1 MLKFGKSKFATIIV
15 TIAVSIISMVQVK
28 AQGYSQPDFNAA
40 DGFVPVIGSKGMV
53 TSRHI
58 LATKVG
64 ADILAKGGN
73 AIDAAA
79 AVAFALAVVHPEAGN
94 IGGGGFMVIHVADQN
109 KTTTIDYRE
118 YAANAA
124 THDIYVVDGKVDP
137 FLSFES
143 RKSVGVPGTVA
154 GMAMAVEKYGT
165 MSLVEVIEPAYR
177 LASEGFEVGRHLE
190 RTFETHKEKLTAA
203 PETKAAFFKA
213 DGSNYIF
220 GDTLIQ
226 KDLAASL
233 KAIMDDGADAF
244 YKGDIARKIVADMVA
259 HDGII
264 TMEDMAAYEPVE
276 REPVFGTYKGYT
288 IAAMPPPSSG
298 GVHVVQMLNML
309 ENDDL
314 KAKGH
319 NSAATLHLYIEA
331 MRQAY
336 ADRSLY
342 AGDPAFFDVPVAKL
356 TDKEYARETRARI
369 PMDRARKSSEVAPT
383 KNLNSE
389 SPQTTH
395 FSVMDSHGNAV
406 SNPYTV
412 NYGFYMGMMAA
423 GTGFALN
430 NEMDDFDHLPYEP
443 DVNGNISG
451 KANAQEP
458 RKRPRSSMT
467 PTIVLKDGVPFLL
480 TGSPGSSTIINTV
493 FQTIMNVIEFDMNIA
508 AASSKP
514 RIHHQ
519 WMPDIVEV
527 ENSLNMDTMTILKN
541 MGHNLVYRSD
551 SNTYGFMTL
560 GETASIVYKDGYF
573 YGSHDPRNMDAGTIG
588 LN

>member
-1 MLKFGKSKFATIIV
+1 MA
-15 TIAVSIISMVQVK
+15 A
-28 AQGYSQPDFNAA
+28 FNALAQEYKAPNFDNA

-53 TSRHI
+53 SSRQK
-58 LATKVG
+58 LATEVG

-118 YAANAA
+118 YAAARA
-124 THDIYVVDGKVDP
+124 THDMYVVDGKIDP

-165 MSLVEVIEPAYR
+165 MSLSEVIEPAYT
-177 LASEGFEVGRHLE
+177 LARDGFKVGRHLE
-190 RTFETHKEKLTAA
+190 RTFATHQEKLTAA
-203 PETKAAFFKA
+203 PETRAAFFKP
-213 DGSNYIF
+213 DGSAYRF

-226 KDLAASL
+226 NDLAGSL
-233 KAIMDDGADAF
+233 KAIMDNGADAF
-244 YKGDIARKIVADMVA
+244 YKGEIAEKIVADQVA
-259 HDGII
+259 YDGII
-264 TMEDMAAYEPVE
+264 TMEDMAAYTPVE
-276 REPVFGTYKGYT
+276 REPVFGTYKGYK

-309 ENDDL
+309 ENDDI
-314 KAKGH
+314 KSKGH

-342 AGDPAFFDVPVAKL
+342 TGDPAFFDVPVDKL
-356 TDKEYARETRARI
+356 TDKEYAQETRARI

-383 KNLNSE
+383 VGLVSE

-395 FSVMDSHGNAV
+395 FSVMDAQGNAV
-406 SNPYTV
+406 SNTYTV
-412 NYGFYMGMMAA
+412 NYGFYMGMMAG
-423 GTGFALN
+423 GTGIVLN
-430 NEMDDFDHLPYEP
+430 NELDDFDHLPYEP

-467 PTIVLKDGVPFLL
+467 PTIVLKNNVPFLL

-508 AASSKP
+508 AASSKG

-519 WMPDIVEV
+519 WMPDEVLV
-527 ENSLNMDTMTILKN
+527 ENGINVDTINILKG
-541 MGHNLVYRSD
+541 MGHNIKMRADGNV
-551 SNTYGFMTL
+551 YGFKTL
-560 GETASIVYKDGYF
+560 GETASIVFRDGYF
-573 YGSHDPRNMDAGTIG
+573 YGAHDPRNMDAGTLG

>member
-1 MLKFGKSKFATIIV
+1 MIQLFKTFAATLLILNM
-15 TIAVSIISMVQVK
+15 A
-28 AQGYSQPDFNAA
+28 AFNALAQEYKAPNFDNA

-53 TSRHI
+53 SSRQK
-58 LATKVG
+58 LATEVG

-118 YAANAA
+118 YAAARA
-124 THDIYVVDGKVDP
+124 THDMYVVDGKIDP

-165 MSLVEVIEPAYR
+165 MSLSEVIEPAYT
-177 LASEGFEVGRHLE
+177 LARDGFKVGRHLE
-190 RTFETHKEKLTAA
+190 RTFATHQEKLTAA
-203 PETKAAFFKA
+203 PETRAAFFKP
-213 DGSNYIF
+213 DGSAYRF

-226 KDLAASL
+226 NDLAGSL
-233 KAIMDDGADAF
+233 KAIMDNGADAF
-244 YKGDIARKIVADMVA
+244 YKGEIAEKIVADQVA
-259 HDGII
+259 YDGII
-264 TMEDMAAYEPVE
+264 TMEDMAAYTPVE
-276 REPVFGTYKGYT
+276 REPVFGTYKGYK

-309 ENDDL
+309 ENDDI
-314 KAKGH
+314 KSKGH

-342 AGDPAFFDVPVAKL
+342 TGDPAFFDVPVDKL
-356 TDKEYARETRARI
+356 TDKEYAQETRARI

-383 KNLNSE
+383 VGLVSE

-395 FSVMDSHGNAV
+395 FSVMDAQGNAV
-406 SNPYTV
+406 SNTYTV
-412 NYGFYMGMMAA
+412 NYGFYMGMMAG
-423 GTGFALN
+423 GTGIVLN
-430 NEMDDFDHLPYEP
+430 NELDDFDHLPYEP

-467 PTIVLKDGVPFLL
+467 PTIVLKNNVPFLL

-508 AASSKP
+508 AASSKG

-519 WMPDIVEV
+519 WMPDEVLV
-527 ENSLNMDTMTILKN
+527 ENGINVDTINILKG
-541 MGHNLVYRSD
+541 MGHNIKMRADGNV
-551 SNTYGFMTL
+551 YGFKTL
-560 GETASIVYKDGYF
+560 GETASIVFRDGYF
-573 YGSHDPRNMDAGTIG
+573 YGAHDPRNMDAGTLG

>member
-1 MLKFGKSKFATIIV
+1 MRNYIHCLVIV
-15 TIAVSIISMVQVK
+15 IYAVFSANIVANGQS
-28 AQGYSQPDFNAA
+28 FNMPAFDAA
-40 DGFVPVIGSKGMV
+40 DGFVPVIGREGMV
-53 TSRHI
+53 SSRHKI
-58 LATKVG
+58 ATQVG

-94 IGGGGFMVIHVADQN
+94 IGGGGFMVVHIADQN

-118 YAANAA
+118 YSAARA
-124 THDIYVVDGKVDP
+124 THDLYVLDGKVDA

-165 MSLVEVIEPAYR
+165 MSLAQVIEPAYL
-177 LASEGFEVGRHLE
+177 LAKDGFSVGRHLE
-190 RTFETHKEKLTAA
+190 RTFVTHKEKLMAA
-203 PETKAAFFKA
+203 PETRAAFFKS
-213 DGSNYIF
+213 DGSNYRF
-220 GDTLIQ
+220 GDKLIQ
-226 KDLAASL
+226 ADLAGSL
-233 KAIMDDGADAF
+233 KAIMENGVDAF
-244 YKGDIARKIVADMVA
+244 YKGEIARKIVADQEKY
-259 HDGII
+259 DGII
-264 TMEDMAAYEPVE
+264 TMDDMAAYKPIE
-276 REPVFGTYKGYT
+276 REPVIGTYKGYQ

-309 ENDDL
+309 EYDNI
-314 KAKGH
+314 KSKGH

-342 AGDPAFFDVPVAKL
+342 AGDPAFFAVPVEKLIDKQYAK
-356 TDKEYARETRARI
+356 AMRARF
-369 PMDRARKSSEVAPT
+369 PMDKARKSSEVAPT
-383 KNLNSE
+383 KNLISE

-395 FSVMDSHGNAV
+395 FSVMDADGNAV
-406 SNPYTV
+406 SNTYTV
-412 NYGFYMGMMAA
+412 NYGFYMGMMAG
-423 GTGFALN
+423 GTGIVIN

-443 DVNGNISG
+443 DANGNISG

-493 FQTIMNVIEFDMNIA
+493 FQTIMNVVEFDMNIA
-508 AASSKP
+508 AASSKG

-519 WMPDIVEV
+519 WMPDEVLV
-527 ENSLNMDTMTILKN
+527 ENSINIDTINILKS
-541 MGHNLVYRSD
+541 MGHNIKSKSD
-551 SNTYGFMTL
+551 GNVYGFRTL
-560 GETASIVYKDGYF
+560 GETASIVYRDGYF
-573 YGSHDPRNMDAGTIG
+573 YGAHDPRNMDAGTIG
-588 LN
+588 IN

>member
-1 MLKFGKSKFATIIV
+1 MRQMFKTTAVTLIALSLTAFGTSA
-15 TIAVSIISMVQVK
+15 QEYK
-28 AQGYSQPDFNAA
+28 APDFDNA

-53 TSRHI
+53 SSRHKI
-58 LATKVG
+58 ATQVG

-118 YAANAA
+118 YAAAGA
-124 THDIYVVDGKVDP
+124 THDLYVVDGKVDP

-154 GMAMAVEKYGT
+154 GMAMALEKYGT
-165 MSLVEVIEPAYR
+165 MNLKEVIEPAFK
-177 LASEGFEVGRHLE
+177 LASGGFEVGRHLE
-190 RTFETHKEKLTAA
+190 RTFATHQEKLTAA
-203 PETKAAFFKA
+203 PETRAAFFKA
-213 DGSNYIF
+213 DGSAYRF

-226 KDLAASL
+226 KDLAGSL
-233 KAIMDDGADAF
+233 KAIMDHGADAF
-244 YKGDIARKIVADMVA
+244 YKGEIAEKIVADQVA
-259 HDGII
+259 YDGII
-264 TMEDMAAYEPVE
+264 SMDDMAAYTPVE
-276 REPVFGTYKGYT
+276 REPVFGTYKGYK

-314 KAKGH
+314 KSKGH

-342 AGDPAFFDVPVAKL
+342 AGDPAFFDVPVDKL
-356 TDKEYARETRARI
+356 TDKTYALETRARI
-369 PMDRARKSSEVAPT
+369 PMDRARKSSEVAPAVG
-383 KNLNSE
+383 LISE

-395 FSVMDSHGNAV
+395 FSVMDAQGNAV
-406 SNPYTV
+406 SNTYTV
-412 NYGFYMGMMAA
+412 NYGFYMGMMAG
-423 GTGFALN
+423 GTGIVLN

-467 PTIVLKDGVPFLL
+467 PTIVLKDDVPFLL

-493 FQTIMNVIEFDMNIA
+493 FQTIMNVVEFDMNIA
-508 AASSKP
+508 AASSKG

-519 WMPDIVEV
+519 WMPDEVLV
-527 ENSLNMDTMTILKN
+527 ENGINVDTINILRE
-541 MGHNLVYRSD
+541 MGHNIKMNAEGNV
-551 SNTYGFMTL
+551 YGFRTL
-560 GETASIVYKDGYF
+560 GETASIVFRDGYF
-573 YGSHDPRNMDAGTIG
+573 YGAHDPRNMDAGTLG

>member
-1 MLKFGKSKFATIIV
+1 MIGLINRTFNVIIIWIFTASV
-15 TIAVSIISMVQVK
+15 LV
-28 AQGYSQPDFNAA
+28 AQNNDLPDFDAV

-53 TSRHI
+53 SSRHKI
-58 LATKVG
+58 ATKVG
-64 ADILAKGGN
+64 ADILAAGGN

-94 IGGGGFMVIHVADQN
+94 IGGGGFMVVHIADEN

-118 YAANAA
+118 YAGNKA
-124 THDIYVVDGKVDP
+124 THDLYVVDGKVDP

-154 GMAMAVEKYGT
+154 GMAMAIEKYGT
-165 MSLVEVIEPAYR
+165 MSLAQVIEPAYR
-177 LASEGFEVGRHLE
+177 LAKDGFEVGRHLE
-190 RTFETHKEKLTAA
+190 RTFVTHREKLTAA
-203 PETKAAFFKA
+203 PETRKAFFKP
-213 DGSNYIF
+213 DGSNYRF
-220 GDTLIQ
+220 GDKLVQ
-226 KDLAASL
+226 SDLAGSL
-233 KAIMDDGADAF
+233 KAIMEDGPDAF
-244 YKGDIARKIVADMVA
+244 YKGEIARKIVADQEKY
-259 HDGII
+259 DGII
-264 TMEDMAAYEPVE
+264 TMDDMAAYSPVE
-276 REPVFGTYKGYT
+276 RKPVYGSYKGYK

-309 ENDDL
+309 EADDI
-314 KAKGH
+314 KSKGH

-342 AGDPAFFDVPVAKL
+342 AGDPAFFDVPIDKL
-356 TDKEYARETRARI
+356 TDKEYSKEMRARI
-369 PMDRARKSSEVAPT
+369 PLDRARKSSEVAPT
-383 KNLNSE
+383 KGLNTE

-395 FSVMDSHGNAV
+395 FSVMDSQGNAV
-406 SNPYTV
+406 SNTYTV

-423 GTGFALN
+423 GTGIVLN

-443 DVNGNISG
+443 DANGNISG

-467 PTIVLKDGVPFLL
+467 PTIVLKDDVPFLL

-493 FQTIMNVIEFDMNIA
+493 FQTIMNVIEFDMNVA

-514 RIHHQ
+514 RIHHE
-519 WMPDIVEV
+519 WMPDVVQVEK
-527 ENSLNMDTMTILKN
+527 SLNIDTINILKA
-541 MGHNLVYRSD
+541 MGHNIIYRSD
-551 SNTYGFMTL
+551 GNVYGFRTL

-573 YGSHDPRNMDAGTIG
+573 YGAHDPRNMDAGTIG
-588 LN
+588 IN

>member
-1 MLKFGKSKFATIIV
+1 MKKIFLSFLMLQLSVFA
-15 TIAVSIISMVQVK
+15 AYAQAQK
-28 AQGYSQPDFNAA
+28 APYFSAI
-40 DGFVPVIGSKGMV
+40 DGFVPVIGEKGMV
-53 TSRHI
+53 SSRHKI
-58 LATKVG
+58 ATKVG
-64 ADILAKGGN
+64 ADILEQGGN

-94 IGGGGFMVIHVADQN
+94 IGGGGFMVVHTAND
-109 KTTTIDYRE
+109 KRTTTIDYRE
-118 YAANAA
+118 YAADRA
-124 THDIYVVDGKVDP
+124 THDMYVVDGKVDH
-137 FLSFES
+137 FLSFQS
-143 RKSVGVPGTVA
+143 RKSTGIPGTVA

-165 MSLVEVIEPAYR
+165 MTLAEVIAPAYM
-177 LASEGFEVGRHLE
+177 LAKDGFAVGRHLE
-190 RTFETHKEKLTAA
+190 RTFITHKEKLYAA
-203 PETKAAFFKA
+203 PETRAAFFKS
-213 DGSNYIF
+213 DGSRYQF

-226 KDLAASL
+226 PDLAHSL
-233 KAIMDDGADAF
+233 KAIMDGGVDAF
-244 YKGDIARKIVADMVA
+244 YKGEIARKIVADQEKYN
-259 HDGII
+259 GII
-264 TMEDMAAYEPVE
+264 TMKDMADYKPVE
-276 REPVFGTYKGYT
+276 REPVRGTYKGYE

-309 ENDDL
+309 ENDDI
-314 KAKGH
+314 KSMGH

-342 AGDPAFFDVPVAKL
+342 TGDPAFFDVPVDKL
-356 TDKEYARETRARI
+356 TDKAYAKETRSRI
-369 PMDRARKSSEVAPT
+369 PMGRARKSSEVAPT
-383 KNLNSE
+383 KGLQSE

-395 FSVMDSHGNAV
+395 FSVMDSQGNAV
-406 SNPYTV
+406 SNTYTV
-412 NYGFYMGMMAA
+412 NYGFYEGMMVG
-423 GTGFALN
+423 GTGIVLN

-527 ENSLNMDTMTILKN
+527 ENSLNVDTLNILKN
-541 MGHNLVYRSD
+541 MGHNIVYRSQ
-551 SNTYGFMTL
+551 SNRYGFMTL
-560 GETASIVYKDGYF
+560 GETASIVYRDGYF
-573 YGSHDPRNMDAGTIG
+573 YGAHDPRNMDAGTIG

>member
-1 MLKFGKSKFATIIV
+1 MIKNIITAISIFVFV
-15 TIAVSIISMVQVK
+15 TSFSVAQEKPLPDYDAV
-28 AQGYSQPDFNAA
+28 
-40 DGFVPVIGSKGMV
+40 DGFVPIIGSKGMV
-53 TSRHI
+53 SSRRKI
-58 LATKVG
+58 ATKVG
-64 ADILAKGGN
+64 ADILEQGGN

-94 IGGGGFMVIHVADQN
+94 IGGGGFMVLHKADQN
-109 KTTTIDYRE
+109 LTTTIDYRE
-118 YAANAA
+118 YAADRA
-124 THDIYVVDGKVDP
+124 THDMYVVDGKIDH
-137 FLSFES
+137 FLSFQS
-143 RKSVGVPGTVA
+143 RKSVGVPGTVS

-165 MSLVEVIEPAYR
+165 MSLADVIKPAYE
-177 LASEGFEVGRHLE
+177 LAKNGFKVGRHLE

-203 PETKAAFFKA
+203 PETRAAFFKP
-213 DGSNYIF
+213 DGSNYYF

-226 KDLAASL
+226 SDLAQSL
-233 KAIMDDGADAF
+233 KMIMDDGVDAF
-244 YKGDIARKIVADMVA
+244 YKGEIARKIVADQEKY
-259 HDGII
+259 DGII
-264 TMEDMAAYEPVE
+264 TMKDMADYQPVE
-276 REPVFGTYKGYT
+276 REPVRGTYKGYE

-298 GVHVVQMLNML
+298 GVHVMQMLNML
-309 ENDDL
+309 ENDDI
-314 KAKGH
+314 KSKGH

-342 AGDPAFFDVPVAKL
+342 TGDPAFFDVPVDKL
-356 TDKEYARETRARI
+356 TDKTYAQETRARI
-369 PMDRARKSSEVAPT
+369 PMDRARKSSELAPT
-383 KNLNSE
+383 KGLQSE

-395 FSVMDSHGNAV
+395 FSVMDKWGNAV
-406 SNPYTV
+406 SNTYTV
-412 NYGFYMGMMAA
+412 NYGFYEGMMAG
-423 GTGFALN
+423 GTGIVLN

-514 RIHHQ
+514 RINHQ

-527 ENSLNMDTMTILKN
+527 ESSLNKDTMNILKD
-541 MGHNLVYRSD
+541 MGHNLVYRAD
-551 SNTYGFMTL
+551 SNKYGFMTL
-560 GETASIVYKDGYF
+560 GETASIVYKDGF
-573 YGSHDPRNMDAGTIG
+573 FFGAHDPRNMDAGTIG
-588 LN
+588 LE

>member
-1 MLKFGKSKFATIIV
+1 MLKRLSRFISLAIMLMMP
-15 TIAVSIISMVQVK
+15 VSQIMAK
-28 AQGYSQPDFNAA
+28 DLPDYTAE
-40 DGFVPVIGSKGMV
+40 DGFVPVIGEKGMV
-53 TSRHI
+53 SSRHKI
-58 LATKVG
+58 ATQVG

-94 IGGGGFMVIHVADQN
+94 IGGGGFMVVHTAKD
-109 KTTTIDYRE
+109 KRTTTIDYRE
-118 YAANAA
+118 YAADRA
-124 THDIYVVDGKVDP
+124 THDLYVVDGKVDP

-165 MSLVEVIEPAYR
+165 MSLAEVIEPAYK
-177 LASEGFEVGRHLE
+177 LARDGFEVGRHLE
-190 RTFETHKEKLTAA
+190 RTFVTHKEKLSAA
-203 PETKAAFFKA
+203 PETRAVYFKS
-213 DGSNYIF
+213 DGSNYRF
-220 GDTLIQ
+220 GDTLVQ
-226 KDLAASL
+226 SDLAMSL
-233 KAIMDDGADAF
+233 KAIMDGGVDAF
-244 YKGDIARKIVADMVA
+244 YKGDIARKIVADQKKY
-259 HDGII
+259 DGII
-264 TMEDMAAYEPVE
+264 TMKDMADYSPIE
-276 REPVFGTYKGYT
+276 RKPVFGSYKGYT

-309 ENDDL
+309 EQDDL
-314 KAKGH
+314 KSKGH

-342 AGDPAFFDVPVAKL
+342 TGDPAFFDVPVTKL
-356 TDKEYARETRARI
+356 TDKEYAKEMRARI

-383 KNLNSE
+383 KDLHSE

-395 FSVMDSHGNAV
+395 FSVMDKWGNAV
-406 SNPYTV
+406 SNTYTV
-412 NYGFYMGMMAA
+412 NYGFYMGMMAE
-423 GTGFALN
+423 GTGIVLN

-443 DVNGNISG
+443 DVNGNVSG

-467 PTIVLKDGVPFLL
+467 PTIVLKDDVPFLL

-527 ENSLNMDTMTILKN
+527 ENSLNKDTMAILKN
-541 MGHNLVYRSD
+541 MGHNLVYRSE

-573 YGSHDPRNMDAGTIG
+573 YGAHDPRNMDAGTIG

>member
-1 MLKFGKSKFATIIV
+1 MRKII
-15 TIAVSIISMVQVK
+15 TAFSIILFSISSY
-28 AQGYSQPDFNAA
+28 AQEAPLPEFNAI
-40 DGFVPVIGSKGMV
+40 DGFVPVIGKDGMV
-53 TSRHI
+53 SSRRM
-58 LATKVG
+58 LATEVG
-64 ADILAKGGN
+64 VEILEKGGN

-94 IGGGGFMVIHVADQN
+94 IGGGGFMVVHVADQN

-118 YAANAA
+118 ISGAAA
-124 THDIYVVDGKVDP
+124 THDMYVVDGEIDH
-137 FLSFES
+137 FLSFQS

-165 MSLVEVIEPAYR
+165 MSLAEVIAPAYK
-177 LASEGFEVGRHLE
+177 LATEGFEVGRHLE

-203 PETKAAFFKA
+203 PETRAVFFKA
-213 DGSNYIF
+213 DGSNYRF
-220 GDTLIQ
+220 GDVLKQ
-226 KDLAASL
+226 PELAASL
-233 KAIMDDGADAF
+233 KLIMEQGKDAF
-244 YKGDIARKIVADMVA
+244 YKGEIAEKIVADQQKYN
-259 HDGII
+259 GIL
-264 TMEDMAAYEPVE
+264 TMEDMASYEAIE
-276 REPVFGTYKGYT
+276 REPVTGTFKGYT
-288 IAAMPPPSSG
+288 IASMPPPSSG
-298 GVHVVQMLNML
+298 GVHIVQMLNML
-309 ENDDL
+309 ENDDF
-314 KAKGH
+314 KSMGH

-342 AGDPAFFDVPVAKL
+342 AGDPAFFDVPVDQL
-356 TDKEYARETRARI
+356 TDKEYAKEMRARI
-369 PMDRARKSSEVAPT
+369 PMNRARKSSEVAPT
-383 KNLNSE
+383 KDLAYE

-395 FSVMDSHGNAV
+395 FSVMDKWGNAV
-406 SNPYTV
+406 SNTYTV
-412 NYGFYMGMMAA
+412 NYGFYEGMLAG
-423 GTGFALN
+423 GTGIVLN
-430 NEMDDFDHLPYEP
+430 NELDDFDHLPYEP

-458 RKRPRSSMT
+458 RKRPRSSMS

-493 FQTIMNVIEFDMNIA
+493 FQTIMNVVEFDMNIA

-519 WMPDIVEV
+519 WMPDRVEI
-527 ENSLNMDTMTILKN
+527 ENGLNFDTMKILRD
-541 MGHNLVYRSD
+541 MGHNLIYRSD

-573 YGSHDPRNMDAGTIG
+573 YGAHDPRNMDAGTMG

>member
-1 MLKFGKSKFATIIV
+1 MIKKIVILITSYLLTLSLVMAQKATL
-15 TIAVSIISMVQVK
+15 
-28 AQGYSQPDFNAA
+28 PDFDAV
-40 DGFVPVIGSKGMV
+40 DGFVPVIGEKGMV
-53 TSRHI
+53 SSRHY
-58 LATKVG
+58 LATEVG
-64 ADILAKGGN
+64 AKILEQGGN

-94 IGGGGFMVIHVADQN
+94 IGGGGFMVIHVANEN

-118 YAANAA
+118 MSAAKA
-124 THDIYVVDGKVDP
+124 THDLYVVDGKVDP

-154 GMAMAVEKYGT
+154 GMAMALEKYGT
-165 MSLVEVIEPAYR
+165 MSLSQVIKPAYQ
-177 LASEGFEVGRHLE
+177 LAKDGFKVGRHLE
-190 RTFETHKEKLTAA
+190 RTFETHQEKLMAA
-203 PETKAAFFKA
+203 PETRAVFFKP
-213 DGSNYIF
+213 DGGSYRF
-220 GDTLIQ
+220 GDTLVQ
-226 KDLAASL
+226 SDLAGSL
-233 KAIMDDGADAF
+233 KAIMDSGVDAF
-244 YKGDIARKIVADMVA
+244 YKGDIARMIVEDQEKY
-259 HDGII
+259 DGII
-264 TMEDMAAYEPVE
+264 TMDDMAAYTPVE
-276 REPVFGTYKGYT
+276 REPVFGSYKGYK

-309 ENDDL
+309 ENDDIG
-314 KAKGH
+314 AKGH
-319 NSAATLHLYIEA
+319 NSAETLHLYIEA

-342 AGDPAFFDVPVAKL
+342 AGDPAFFDVPVAAL
-356 TDKEYARETRARI
+356 TDKDYARETREKI
-369 PMDRARKSSEVAPT
+369 PMDRARKSSDVAPT
-383 KNLNSE
+383 AGLNSSE

-395 FSVMDSHGNAV
+395 FSVMDAHGNAV
-406 SNPYTV
+406 SNTYTV
-412 NYGFYMGMMAA
+412 NYGFYMGMLAG
-423 GTGFALN
+423 GTGIVLN
-430 NEMDDFDHLPYEP
+430 NELDDFDHLPYEP
-443 DVNGNISG
+443 DANGNISG
-451 KANAQEP
+451 KANAQKP

-467 PTIVLKDGVPFLL
+467 PTIVLKDDVPFLL

-527 ENSLNMDTMTILKN
+527 ESSLNVDTINILRS
-541 MGHNLVYRSD
+541 MGHNIVYRAD

-560 GETASIVYKDGYF
+560 GETASIVFKDGYF
-573 YGSHDPRNMDAGTIG
+573 YGAHDPRNMDAGTIG

>member
-1 MLKFGKSKFATIIV
+1 MRMIFGKLV
-15 TIAVSIISMVQVK
+15 GVLAVSAICISQVN
-28 AQGYSQPDFNAA
+28 AQEYMPPDYEAT
-40 DGFVPVIGSKGMV
+40 DGFVPVIGSEGMV
-53 TSRHI
+53 SSRHMI
-58 LATKVG
+58 ATKVG
-64 ADILAKGGN
+64 AEILEKGGN

-94 IGGGGFMVIHVADQN
+94 IGGGGFMVVHIADEN

-118 YAANAA
+118 YAASKA
-124 THDIYVVDGKVDP
+124 THDLYVVDGKVDP

-165 MSLVEVIEPAYR
+165 LSLAEVIEPAYK
-177 LASEGFEVGRHLE
+177 LARDGFEVGRHLE
-190 RTFETHKEKLTAA
+190 RTFNTHKEKLSSA
-203 PETKAAFFKA
+203 PETRAVFYKA

-220 GDTLIQ
+220 GDKLVQ
-226 KDLAASL
+226 SDLAGSL
-233 KAIMDDGADAF
+233 KSIMDGGADAF
-244 YKGDIARKIVADMVA
+244 YKGSIAKKIVADQEKY
-259 HDGII
+259 DGII
-264 TMEDMAAYEPVE
+264 TLEDMADYTPVE
-276 REPVFGTYKGYT
+276 REPVFGTYKGYK

-309 ENDDL
+309 ENDDI
-314 KAKGH
+314 KSKGH

-342 AGDPAFFDVPVAKL
+342 TGDPAFFDVPVAQL
-356 TDKEYARETRARI
+356 PDKEYAKEMRARI

-383 KNLNSE
+383 KGLNSE

-395 FSVMDSHGNAV
+395 FSVMDKWGNAV
-406 SNPYTV
+406 SNTYTV
-412 NYGFYMGMMAA
+412 NYGFYMGMMAG
-423 GTGFALN
+423 GTGIVLN
-430 NEMDDFDHLPYEP
+430 NEMDDFDHLPYVA
-443 DVNGNISG
+443 DVNGNVSG

-467 PTIVLKDGVPFLL
+467 PTIVLKDDVPFLL

-508 AASSKP
+508 AASSKG
-514 RIHHQ
+514 RIHHE
-519 WMPDIVEV
+519 WMPDQVLVEDSINV
-527 ENSLNMDTMTILKN
+527 DTVNILEG
-541 MGHNLVYRSD
+541 MGHNIKLRSEGAV
-551 SNTYGFMTL
+551 YGFRTL
-560 GETASIVYKDGYF
+560 GETASIVYRDGYF
-573 YGSHDPRNMDAGTIG
+573 YGAHDPRNMDAGTVGI
-588 LN
+588 NK

>member
-1 MLKFGKSKFATIIV
+1 MKKIFL
-15 TIAVSIISMVQVK
+15 AVFITVFSLCQVS
-28 AQGYSQPDFNAA
+28 AQESPFPDFNAI
-40 DGFVPVIGSKGMV
+40 DGFVPVIGEKGMV
-53 TSRHI
+53 SSRHH
-58 LATKVG
+58 LATEVG
-64 ADILAKGGN
+64 ARILQQGGN
-73 AIDAAA
+73 AVDSAA

-118 YAANAA
+118 YAGENA
-124 THDIYVVDGKVDP
+124 THDMYVVDGEIDH
-137 FLSFES
+137 FLSFQS

-154 GMAMAVEKYGT
+154 GMAMALEKYGT
-165 MSLVEVIEPAYR
+165 MTLAKVMEPAYK
-177 LASEGFEVGRHLE
+177 LASEGFKVGRHLE
-190 RTFETHKEKLTAA
+190 RTFETHKEKLMAA
-203 PETKAAFFKA
+203 PETRAIFFKP
-213 DGSNYIF
+213 DGSSYRY
-220 GDTLIQ
+220 GDVLMQ
-226 KDLAASL
+226 SDLAGSL
-233 KAIMDDGADAF
+233 KAIMENGPDAF
-244 YKGDIARKIVADMVA
+244 YKGEIAEKIIADQGKY
-259 HDGII
+259 DGIL
-264 TMEDMAAYEPVE
+264 TMDDFASYAPVE
-276 REPVFGTYKGYT
+276 REPVRGTYKGYE

-309 ENDDL
+309 ENDDIASL
-314 KAKGH
+314 GH

-342 AGDPAFFDVPVAKL
+342 TGDPAFFEVPVERL
-356 TDKEYARETRARI
+356 TDKAYAAETRTKI
-369 PMDRARKSSEVAPT
+369 PLELARKSADLAPT
-383 KNLNSE
+383 EGLNSSE

-395 FSVMDSHGNAV
+395 FSVMDKWGNAV
-406 SNPYTV
+406 SNTYTV
-412 NYGFYMGMMAA
+412 NYGFYEGMLAG
-423 GTGFALN
+423 GTGIVLN
-430 NEMDDFDHLPYEP
+430 NELDDFDHLPYEP

-527 ENSLNMDTMTILKN
+527 ESSLNVDTINILKR
-541 MGHNLVYRSD
+541 MGHNIVYRAE

-560 GETASIVYKDGYF
+560 GETASIVFKDGF
-573 YGSHDPRNMDAGTIG
+573 YYGAHDPRNMDAGTIG
-588 LN
+588 INE

>member
-1 MLKFGKSKFATIIV
+1 MKKRILIFILTTLVLASPSLALDRLPAYD
-15 TIAVSIISMVQVK
+15 AV
-28 AQGYSQPDFNAA
+28 
-40 DGFVPVIGSKGMV
+40 DGFVPVIGSTGMV
-53 TSRHI
+53 SSRHKM
-58 LATKVG
+58 ATKVG
-64 ADILAKGGN
+64 ADILKSGGN

-94 IGGGGFMVIHVADQN
+94 IGGGGFMVVHTAEDHR
-109 KTTTIDYRE
+109 TTTIDYRE
-118 YAANAA
+118 YAADLA

-137 FLSFES
+137 FLSFQS

-154 GMAMAVEKYGT
+154 GMAMAVQKYGT
-165 MSLVEVIEPAYR
+165 FSLARIIEPAYK
-177 LASEGFEVGRHLE
+177 LARDGFEVGRHLE
-190 RTFETHKEKLTAA
+190 RTLDTHKVKLRAA
-203 PETKAAFFKA
+203 PETRAVFFKK
-213 DGSNYIF
+213 DGKNYLY
-220 GDTLIQ
+220 GDLLVQ
-226 KDLAASL
+226 PDLATSL
-233 KAIMDDGADAF
+233 KAIMDGGVDAF
-244 YKGDIARKIVADMVA
+244 YKGNIARKIVADQEKY
-259 HDGII
+259 DGII
-264 TMEDMAAYEPVE
+264 TMEDMAAYVPIE
-276 REPVFGTYKGYT
+276 RKPVFGSYKGYK

-309 ENDDL
+309 ENDDI
-314 KAKGH
+314 ATKGH

-342 AGDPAFFDVPVAKL
+342 TGDPAFFDVPVKKL
-356 TDKEYARETRARI
+356 TDKNYATETRALI
-369 PMDRARKSSEVAPT
+369 PVDRARKSSDLAPT
-383 KNLNSE
+383 IGLNSE

-395 FSVMDSHGNAV
+395 FSVMDKWGNAV
-406 SNPYTV
+406 SNTYTV
-412 NYGFYMGMMAA
+412 NYGFYEGMMAA
-423 GTGFALN
+423 GTGIILN

-467 PTIVLKDGVPFLL
+467 PTIVLKNDVPFLL
-480 TGSPGSSTIINTV
+480 TGSPGSSTIIRGV

-514 RIHHQ
+514 RIHHE
-519 WMPDIVEV
+519 WMPDVVQVE
-527 ENSLNMDTMTILKN
+527 SGLNIDTINILKS
-541 MGHNLVYRSD
+541 MGHNIVYRAE

-560 GETASIVYKDGYF
+560 GETASIVYKDGFF
-573 YGSHDPRNMDAGTIG
+573 YGAHDPRNMDAGTIG

>member
-1 MLKFGKSKFATIIV
+1 MIKKFPTFTFIFLLLIPQVWAQQFNLPDYD
-15 TIAVSIISMVQVK
+15 AV
-28 AQGYSQPDFNAA
+28 
-40 DGFVPVIGSKGMV
+40 DGFVPVIGQNGMV
-53 TSRHI
+53 SSRHK
-58 LATKVG
+58 LATQVG
-64 ADILAKGGN
+64 AGILEQGGN
-73 AIDAAA
+73 AVDAAA

-118 YAANAA
+118 ISAATA
-124 THDIYVVDGKVDP
+124 THDLYVVDGKIDP
-137 FLSFES
+137 FLSFQS

-154 GMAMAVEKYGT
+154 GMAMALEKYGT
-165 MSLVEVIEPAYR
+165 MSLAEVIGPAYN
-177 LASEGFEVGRHLE
+177 LAKDGFKVGRHLE
-190 RTFETHKEKLTAA
+190 RTFVTHRDKLLAA
-203 PETKAAFFKA
+203 PETRAVFFKP
-213 DGSNYIF
+213 DGGFYRY
-220 GDTLIQ
+220 GDTLVQ
-226 KDLAASL
+226 SDLAGSL
-233 KAIMDDGADAF
+233 KAIMDGGVDAF
-244 YKGDIARKIVADMVA
+244 YKGDIARMIVEDQEKY
-259 HDGII
+259 DGII
-264 TMEDMAAYEPVE
+264 TMEDMAAYEPIE
-276 REPVFGTYKGYT
+276 REPVFGAYKGYK

-309 ENDDL
+309 ENDDIGS
-314 KAKGH
+314 KGH

-342 AGDPAFFDVPVAKL
+342 TGDPAFFDVPVAKL
-356 TDKEYARETRARI
+356 TDKEYAMETRAKI

-383 KNLNSE
+383 EGLNSAE

-395 FSVMDSHGNAV
+395 FSVMDKDGNAV
-406 SNPYTV
+406 SNTYTV
-412 NYGFYMGMMAA
+412 NYGFYEGMLAG
-423 GTGFALN
+423 GTGIVLN
-430 NEMDDFDHLPYEP
+430 NELDDFDHLPYEP

-467 PTIVLKDGVPFLL
+467 PTIVLKDDVPFLL

-527 ENSLNMDTMTILKN
+527 ESSLNLDTINLLKD
-541 MGHNLVYRSD
+541 MGHNIVYRAD

-560 GETASIVYKDGYF
+560 GETASIVFKNGYF
-573 YGSHDPRNMDAGTIG
+573 YGAHDPRNMDAGTIG

>member
-1 MLKFGKSKFATIIV
+1 MFKKIFVTLSILTISSTQVFAQETSFPDYE
-15 TIAVSIISMVQVK
+15 AV
-28 AQGYSQPDFNAA
+28 
-40 DGFVPVIGSKGMV
+40 DGFVPIIGSRGMV
-53 TSRHI
+53 SSRRKI
-58 LATKVG
+58 ATQVG
-64 ADILAKGGN
+64 ADILEQGGN

-94 IGGGGFMVIHVADQN
+94 IGGGGFMVLHTAND
-109 KTTTIDYRE
+109 KRTTTIDYRE
-118 YAANAA
+118 YAANRA
-124 THDIYVVDGKVDP
+124 THDIYVVDDKVDH
-137 FLSFES
+137 FLSFQS
-143 RKSVGVPGTVA
+143 RKSTGVPGTVA
-154 GMAMAVEKYGT
+154 GMAVAVQKYGT
-165 MSLVEVIEPAYR
+165 MSLSSVIKPAYE
-177 LASEGFEVGRHLE
+177 LAKNGFKVGRHLE

-203 PETKAAFFKA
+203 PETRATFFKE
-213 DGSNYIF
+213 DGGNYRY

-226 KDLAASL
+226 PDLAHSL
-233 KAIMDDGADAF
+233 KLIMDEGVDAF
-244 YKGDIARKIVADMVA
+244 YKGEIARKIVADQEKYG
-259 HDGII
+259 GII
-264 TMEDMAAYEPVE
+264 TMKDMADYEPVE
-276 REPVFGTYKGYT
+276 REPIRGTYKGYE

-298 GVHVVQMLNML
+298 GVHLVQMLNML
-309 ENDDL
+309 ENDDIKSL
-314 KAKGH
+314 GH

-342 AGDPAFFDVPVAKL
+342 TGDPAFFDVPVDKL
-356 TDKEYARETRARI
+356 TDKAYALEMRARI
-369 PMDRARKSSEVAPT
+369 PMDHARKSSEVAPT
-383 KNLNSE
+383 KGLQSE

-395 FSVMDSHGNAV
+395 FSVMDKWGNAV
-406 SNPYTV
+406 SNTYTV
-412 NYGFYMGMMAA
+412 NYGFYEGMMAG
-423 GTGFALN
+423 GTGIVLN

-527 ENSLNMDTMTILKN
+527 ESSLNMDTMKILKN
-541 MGHNLVYRSD
+541 MGHNLVYRAD
-551 SNTYGFMTL
+551 SNTYGFKTL
-560 GETASIVYKDGYF
+560 GETASIVYKDGFF
-573 YGSHDPRNMDAGTIG
+573 YGAHDPRNMDAGTIG
-588 LN
+588 LE

>member
-1 MLKFGKSKFATIIV
+1 MFKKIFTTLSILTITSTQIFAQETSFPDYD
-15 TIAVSIISMVQVK
+15 AV
-28 AQGYSQPDFNAA
+28 

-53 TSRHI
+53 SSRRKI
-58 LATKVG
+58 ATQVG
-64 ADILAKGGN
+64 ADILEQGGN

-94 IGGGGFMVIHVADQN
+94 IGGGGFMVLHTVKDSR
-109 KTTTIDYRE
+109 TTTIDYRE
-118 YAANAA
+118 YAADRA
-124 THDIYVVDGKVDP
+124 THDMYVVDGKIDH
-137 FLSFES
+137 FLSFQS
-143 RKSVGVPGTVA
+143 RKSTGVPGTVA

-165 MSLVEVIEPAYR
+165 MSLADVIKPAYN
-177 LASEGFEVGRHLE
+177 LAKNGFKVGRHLE

-203 PETKAAFFKA
+203 PETRAAFFKA
-213 DGSNYIF
+213 NGNNYRF

-226 KDLAASL
+226 PDLAASL
-233 KAIMDDGADAF
+233 KLIMDDGVDAF
-244 YKGDIARKIVADMVA
+244 YKGEIARKIVADQEKYG
-259 HDGII
+259 GII
-264 TMEDMAAYEPVE
+264 TMKDMADYEPVE
-276 REPVFGTYKGYT
+276 REPVRGTYKGYE

-309 ENDDL
+309 ENDDIKSL
-314 KAKGH
+314 GH

-342 AGDPAFFDVPVAKL
+342 TGDPAFFDVPVDKL
-356 TDKEYARETRARI
+356 TDKAYAMETRARI

-383 KNLNSE
+383 KGLQSE

-395 FSVMDSHGNAV
+395 FSVMDKWGNAV
-406 SNPYTV
+406 SNTYTV
-412 NYGFYMGMMAA
+412 NYGFYEGMMAG
-423 GTGFALN
+423 GTGIVLN

-443 DVNGNISG
+443 DVNGNVSG

-467 PTIVLKDGVPFLL
+467 PTIVLKDGMPFLL

-527 ENSLNMDTMTILKN
+527 ENSLNVDTLNILKN
-541 MGHNLVYRSD
+541 MGHNIVYRSE

-560 GETASIVYKDGYF
+560 GETASIVYRDGYF
-573 YGSHDPRNMDAGTIG
+573 YGAHDPRNMDAGTIG
-588 LN
+588 LE